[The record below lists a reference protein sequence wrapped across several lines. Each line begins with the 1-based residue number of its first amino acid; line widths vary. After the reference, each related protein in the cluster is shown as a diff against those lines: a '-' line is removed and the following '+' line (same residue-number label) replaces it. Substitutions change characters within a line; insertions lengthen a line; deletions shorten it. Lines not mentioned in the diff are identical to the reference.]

1 VKLYTLVYN
10 MCNQQAP
17 HCYTG
22 KLYTLFGKS
31 VRHYLNKVSL
41 PAIQERPPG
50 AYLVR
55 EVVSQW
61 DDHCLIS
68 RWMCNFFDYVN
79 RFYVRRGSLA
89 TLEQVCTTAFK
100 TAIFDPI
107 HRKLTSTLMAL
118 ILADREAVAVQHD
131 RRSMPL
137 LVQGEGTAAMGLFDD
152 HDEKGVF
159 PPPSSSSS
167 SRLGGGGGGVAAS
180 ASQHDRSL
188 ANSDT
193 KASRAE
199 RGGANQRITVRKA
212 INVYIAMDSVNLII
226 YRNTLETTIIKG
238 TAEWYTSRCSYL
250 LSRLNCPQFLKEA
263 EADVA
268 AEEQRITDL
277 FHATSRN
284 KILAVV
290 REKLLKTRQ
299 MEILKGQMGLHALL
313 NHSKIQDLARLYKL
327 YSPCGHSSLVNIAQI
342 VREHVSNKG
351 ARILADAR
359 DPRGRSSSSRN
370 SAAAAGGDGV
380 VAELVR
386 LHEHCLGLVEGPFQ
400 GSPLFHK
407 SLKEALEDVV
417 NSRVN
422 DVSVGEML
430 AGRFHHL
437 LKKGGASK
445 GAPPEKLNQEIS
457 QLVALFGYLTDK
469 DHFAEFYRNDLAW
482 RLLHNKSASMDME
495 RVVIGK
501 LKYSCGAQYTSKIE
515 GMVSDAKTSI
525 ESSAEFGK
533 WVKARASR
541 SNKSTKPSSSSSL
554 SSSPPNDSAIAS
566 GATRR
571 EQASP
576 LLFDLGGDFNAR
588 VLTSGFWPS
597 HPEENLVLPD
607 YMTATLGEFEKY
619 YMDKFRRRRLKWIH
633 SVATV
638 TIGATFKSRA
648 YEFSVNGFQ
657 AAVLLALNEH
667 GETGATIATI
677 RRRTQL
683 EAGVLKRVLLCLV
696 VKSKILRK
704 SPAKDYNDSDRIF
717 PNRSFASAQ
726 RRLKVPSHIPA
737 KEKKSKSRKAMM
749 AVVSEDRKGA
759 LECAIVRIMKSRV
772 KIRHKDLIQQVISL
786 VATRNQFRP
795 DPRQIKQSIE
805 SLMAREY
812 LERDSNM
819 GDGYRYLA

>member
-1 VKLYTLVYN
+1 MFLSLSLSLSLSLCTVFFL
-10 MCNQQAP
+10 P
-17 HCYTG
+17 
-22 KLYTLFGKS
+22 
-31 VRHYLNKVSL
+31 VS
-41 PAIQERPPG
+41 AH
-50 AYLVR
+50 
-55 EVVSQW
+55 W
-61 DDHCLIS
+61 
-68 RWMCNFFDYVN
+68 
-79 RFYVRRGSLA
+79 
-89 TLEQVCTTAFK
+89 K
-100 TAIFDPI
+100 
-107 HRKLTSTLMAL
+107 
-118 ILADREAVAVQHD
+118 
-131 RRSMPL
+131 
-137 LVQGEGTAAMGLFDD
+137 
-152 HDEKGVF
+152 
-159 PPPSSSSS
+159 
-167 SRLGGGGGGVAAS
+167 
-180 ASQHDRSL
+180 
-188 ANSDT
+188 
-193 KASRAE
+193 
-199 RGGANQRITVRKA
+199 
-212 INVYIAMDSVNLII
+212 
-226 YRNTLETTIIKG
+226 
-238 TAEWYTSRCSYL
+238 
-250 LSRLNCPQFLKEA
+250 
-263 EADVA
+263 
-268 AEEQRITDL
+268 
-277 FHATSRN
+277 
-284 KILAVV
+284 
-290 REKLLKTRQ
+290 
-299 MEILKGQMGLHALL
+299 
-313 NHSKIQDLARLYKL
+313 
-327 YSPCGHSSLVNIAQI
+327 
-342 VREHVSNKG
+342 
-351 ARILADAR
+351 DAR
-359 DPRGRSSSSRN
+359 ELAFTYAVSCCCPRIARGGRSSSSRN

-525 ESSAEFGK
+525 EF
-533 WVKARASR
+533 
-541 SNKSTKPSSSSSL
+541 
-554 SSSPPNDSAIAS
+554 AS

-648 YEFSVNGFQ
+648 YGEIATHITQRTTIKHCTTIHQLLVVPSPSHILTYHYNTVGTQYEFSVNGFQ

-772 KIRHKDLIQQVISL
+772 KIRHKSRDGRFCGSDPASNLVGSNKMMMIVSDNSYSL
-786 VATRNQFRP
+786 
-795 DPRQIKQSIE
+795 
-805 SLMAREY
+805 
-812 LERDSNM
+812 
-819 GDGYRYLA
+819 YRSSFHG